1 MDLLR
6 CLWTHLVGHPVSC
19 FNMLNNDGGVIIE
32 NNIGRSNHF
41 QILVFKD
48 DLVPM
53 LSKIVFFVTDMAA
66 K

>member
-1 MDLLR
+1 
-6 CLWTHLVGHPVSC
+6 
-19 FNMLNNDGGVIIE
+19 MLNNNGGVIIE

>member
-1 MDLLR
+1 
-6 CLWTHLVGHPVSC
+6 
-19 FNMLNNDGGVIIE
+19 MLNNDGGVVIE
-32 NNIGRSNHF
+32 NNIGRPNHF